1 MKNEYVSDTPLAQQS
16 VDILIMLLSHVLV
29 CFCLALN
36 SFPPRGTLI
45 DGTRRFTCKGKP
57 IYHFLGTSTFSQ
69 YTVVDEISVAKID
82 AAAPLEKVC
91 LIGCGFSTGYG
102 SAVKVAKVGMTL
114 ASKTGSIQTIRKQ
127 TGKPF
132 LTGIRGSSNFSG
144 GSGGYEWNSSPGRN
158 MRACPRKLNCFST
171 VVKMV
176 QLLIVKKE

>member
-1 MKNEYVSDTPLAQQS
+1 MF
-16 VDILIMLLSHVLV
+16 LSHVLV
-29 CFCLALN
+29 CFCLALH
-36 SFPPRGTLI
+36 SLAQRGTLI

-114 ASKTGSIQTIRKQ
+114 ASKTSSIQTIRKQ

-132 LTGIRGSSNFSG
+132 LTGIRGSSSNFSG

-158 MRACPRKLNCFST
+158 MRAC
-171 VVKMV
+171 
-176 QLLIVKKE
+176 LILKANFKNVEVLIIKEM